1 MGTVDILL
9 GVTLQWTSI
18 PSTWGGNT
26 LSYTSCYRNRDK
38 LSRVGLLGSRAT
50 LPSVVVVV
58 VSIENRKTGEKHPK
72 ARTSDN
78 LKPYI
83 ITSITSNDI
92 RNVLMVAD
100 ECSA

>member
-18 PSTWGGNT
+18 PSRWSGNT

-58 VSIENRKTGEKHPK
+58 SIENRKTGEKPPK
-72 ARTSDN
+72 AGTSDN